1 MVSSDLQ
8 EISRQFPKYAK
19 KVSQNHTWN
28 FIFLML
34 DSSCFSFSIALLSV
48 DTILPYFITHLTD
61 ARLWVGMVSAL
72 YFWGYYFP
80 QIIGAYIA
88 NIKPLRKWTIFWIA
102 IAERAGILMIAI
114 LVQAYN
120 LLTKSETLVLFFV
133 AYAIF
138 AVTNGLIGPAYAD
151 FISKSINR
159 NRGTFYG
166 ATNALSGLVGFGASL
181 LARQMLDKYAF
192 PVNLQVMFWVAFASS
207 FISPFLIAN
216 FREIPYP
223 IQRKIETVK
232 EFARKIPRTL
242 VKYPVFTR
250 YLAIRSLIG
259 VGLMANSF
267 YAIYS
272 VKNFNLTE
280 GVLGTYTMIIL
291 LTQSVLG
298 IIWGRI
304 GDRFGFKLVYILATA
319 LLGAQALIALT
330 ARQAWLF
337 YIVFFCIGG
346 IVSANRV
353 SDTNILFEIAP
364 PDETSRFIGIT
375 NTLISPVLAIAPL
388 VAGMLVDHISYPAL
402 FGVDFTIVIV
412 AFITTVFW
420 LPDPRKVKMQSQ
432 NLS

>member
-1 MVSSDLQ
+1 MDVLSSDLQ
-8 EISRQFPKYAK
+8 EISQKFPEYAE
-19 KVSQNHTWN
+19 KVGQNHTWN

-34 DSSCFSFSIALLSV
+34 DSSCFSFSVALLSV

-61 ARLWVGMVSAL
+61 ARVWVGVVSAL
-72 YFWGYYFP
+72 YFWGFYFP

-88 NIKPLRKWTIFWIA
+88 NKKPLRKWTIFWIA
-102 IAERAGILMIAI
+102 IAERAGILMIAL
-114 LVQAYN
+114 LVQVYH
-120 LLTKSETLVLFFV
+120 LLTKPETLALFLV

-151 FISKSINR
+151 FISKSITR

-166 ATNALSGLVGFGASL
+166 ATNALSGLIGFGASL
-181 LARQMLDKYAF
+181 LTQQLLDRYTF
-192 PVNLQVMFWVAFASS
+192 PINLQIMFWVAFASS
-207 FISPFLIAN
+207 FISPFLMAN

-223 IQRKIETVK
+223 IKRKVESIK
-232 EFARKIPRTL
+232 EFVQKIPGTL

-272 VKNFNLTE
+272 VKNFNLAE
-280 GVLGTYTMIIL
+280 GVLGIYTMIIL
-291 LTQSVLG
+291 LTESGLG
-298 IIWGRI
+298 VIWGRI

-319 LLGAQALIALT
+319 LLGAQSFIALT
-330 ARQAWLF
+330 ARQPWLF

-346 IVSANRV
+346 IIGATRV

-388 VAGMLVDHISYPAL
+388 VAGLLVDHISYPAL
-402 FGVDFTIVIV
+402 FTVDFIIVII
-412 AFITTVFW
+412 AFVTTVFW
-420 LPDPRKVKMQSQ
+420 LPDPRRIKKQS
-432 NLS
+432 